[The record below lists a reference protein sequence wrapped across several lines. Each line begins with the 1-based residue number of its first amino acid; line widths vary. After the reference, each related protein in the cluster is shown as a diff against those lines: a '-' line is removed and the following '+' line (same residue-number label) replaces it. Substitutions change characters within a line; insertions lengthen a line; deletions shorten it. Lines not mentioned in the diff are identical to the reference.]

1 MLGFPLPVF
10 PEKVIKAIKCG
21 DAGLWLA
28 LFVFCLESGNNINM
42 YLPFFI
48 LPVDYVR

>member
-28 LFVFCLESGNNINM
+28 LFVFCLESGKDLG
-42 YLPFFI
+42 LPSFN
-48 LPVDYVR
+48 DM